1 MWLPGNR
8 FYTLFRSGDM
18 AFLYDALAS
27 PIGTI
32 YLVFDEMGVHRI
44 CLSGETFRREFSG
57 LKPASQPLAR
67 QQLHNYFLGN
77 RRDFE
82 MPLLIYGSDFQA
94 SVWRTLRDIPYGETR
109 SYAWVAEQINK
120 PDAARAVGNA
130 IGDNPVPIVVPCH
143 RVIKSDGSLGGYS
156 AGVEKKRWL
165 LEHEQGKHL

>member
-1 MWLPGNR
+1 
-8 FYTLFRSGDM
+8 M
-18 AFLYDALAS
+18 AFRYDTLAS

-32 YLVFDEMGVHRI
+32 YIVFDEMGVHRI
-44 CLSGETFRREFSG
+44 CLSGETFRHEFSG

-67 QQLHNYFLGN
+67 QQLHDYFLGD

-94 SVWRTLRDIPYGETR
+94 SVWRTLRTIPYGETR
-109 SYAWVAEQINK
+109 SYAWVAEQIDK

-143 RVIKSDGSLGGYS
+143 RVIKSDGSMGGYS

-165 LEHEQGKHL
+165 LQHEQGKHL